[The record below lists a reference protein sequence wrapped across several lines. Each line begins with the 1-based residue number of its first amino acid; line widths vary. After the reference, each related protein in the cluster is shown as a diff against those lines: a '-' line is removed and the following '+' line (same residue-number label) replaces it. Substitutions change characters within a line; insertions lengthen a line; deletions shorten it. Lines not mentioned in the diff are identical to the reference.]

1 MKPHQTFL
9 ELAAMAIDYPLSA
22 SERRHL
28 DEHLAGCQDCVRSA
42 SALRADAS
50 AIGSLPPLTLSDRR
64 GDLILAAVL
73 RPATAD
79 RPLRLVAI
87 AALLALLITGSI
99 AVGAV
104 LLNRMNDDLA
114 IVVPVP
120 SPTASPEPGPTASP
134 SAAPSASPGPTPTD
148 GPGGTLVVTTEDQ
161 QQSWV
166 EVVAPDGSVTR
177 LAQGSNAAWLD
188 ADTIVYECSQ
198 PSQSVCAVDLAT
210 PGSVADHRE
219 RRQQPR
225 ARARRSLDRVPSQR
239 DRHRLHLDRR
249 CRRLE
254 PAGARARLA
263 AANGRPT
270 APGWRARRTR
280 RRSRWRSSGPMERAC
295 DPSRPGTTRHGHRRA
310 IGWSTSSTMNRVRR
324 RCTRSTSRPAR

>member
-9 ELAAMAIDYPLSA
+9 ELAAMAIDFPLSA

-73 RPATAD
+73 RPATAH

-99 AVGAV
+99 AVGAT

-120 SPTASPEPGPTASP
+120 SPTASPDPGPTPSP
-134 SAAPSASPGPTPTD
+134 SVVPSASPGPTPTRRPRRHPRGHD
-148 GPGGTLVVTTEDQ
+148 RR
-161 QQSWV
+161 S
-166 EVVAPDGSVTR
+166 
-177 LAQGSNAAWLD
+177 AAEL
-188 ADTIVYECSQ
+188 
-198 PSQSVCAVDLAT
+198 
-210 PGSVADHRE
+210 GRG
-219 RRQQPR
+219 R
-225 ARARRSLDRVPSQR
+225 RARRVR
-239 DRHRLHLDRR
+239 DPTRPRQQ
-249 CRRLE
+249 C
-254 PAGARARLA
+254 RLA
-263 AANGRPT
+263 
-270 APGWRARRTR
+270 
-280 RRSRWRSSGPMERAC
+280 
-295 DPSRPGTTRHGHRRA
+295 
-310 IGWSTSSTMNRVRR
+310 
-324 RCTRSTSRPAR
+324 RC

>member
-1 MKPHQTFL
+1 
-9 ELAAMAIDYPLSA
+9 MAIDFPLSA

-42 SALRADAS
+42 SALRPTRPPS
-50 AIGSLPPLTLSDRR
+50 GSLPPLTLSDRR
-64 GDLILAAVL
+64 GDLVLAAAL
-73 RPATAD
+73 RPATAH

-99 AVGAV
+99 AVGAT

-120 SPTASPEPGPTASP
+120 SPTASPDPGLTASP
-134 SAAPSASPGPTPTD
+134 SAAPSASPAPTPTD

-188 ADTIVYECSQ
+188 ADTIVYRVFAAEPERMHS
-198 PSQSVCAVDLAT
+198 
-210 PGSVADHRE
+210 GSGNTRLRADHRE

-225 ARARRSLDRVPSQR
+225 ARA
-239 DRHRLHLDRR
+239 
-249 CRRLE
+249 
-254 PAGARARLA
+254 
-263 AANGRPT
+263 
-270 APGWRARRTR
+270 
-280 RRSRWRSSGPMERAC
+280 
-295 DPSRPGTTRHGHRRA
+295 
-310 IGWSTSSTMNRVRR
+310 
-324 RCTRSTSRPAR
+324 